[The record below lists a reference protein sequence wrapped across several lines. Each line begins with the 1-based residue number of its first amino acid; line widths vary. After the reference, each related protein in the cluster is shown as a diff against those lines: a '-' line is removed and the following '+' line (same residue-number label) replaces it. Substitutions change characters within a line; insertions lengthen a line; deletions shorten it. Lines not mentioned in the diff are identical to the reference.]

1 MSSKSCIVFNQP
13 ASRKYTV
20 YISDSLTNQTITE
33 IENDIVGTDDALE
46 DRYDT
51 GEDQVRKLEV
61 ENTQVLFVKKSL
73 ERGSRM
79 LASSLVVVVK
89 NETETAAAGANRYS
103 VWRYWRSLSRENS
116 WIQKEHLFISGTHSD
131 FYEDFDLF
139 DDYAIGFRDNK
150 FYVIYWKGYRGE
162 EVPSNFE
169 RKAYDQA
176 YEEEDSS
183 VAAYSFY
190 DRSGYNGEYE
200 LMIWVRTAAAIQLR
214 PVIMLIEPESYN

>member
-1 MSSKSCIVFNQP
+1 M
-13 ASRKYTV
+13 
-20 YISDSLTNQTITE
+20 
-33 IENDIVGTDDALE
+33 GTDDSLGE
-46 DRYDT
+46 RFDS

-61 ENTQVLFVKKSL
+61 ENTEVLFVKKSL

-89 NETETAAAGANRYS
+89 NDTETAAAGANRYS
-103 VWRYWRSLSRENS
+103 VWRYWRSLNREAS
-116 WIQKEHLFISGTHSD
+116 WIQKELLFISGAHSD

-150 FYVIYWKGYRGE
+150 FYVIYWKDYLGK

-169 RKAYDQA
+169 RQAYDQA

-200 LMIWVRTAAAIQLR
+200 LMIWVRTQAAIQLR
-214 PVIMLIEPESYN
+214 PVIMLIEPESYNQRFSPVADAQLSGSDG

>member
-1 MSSKSCIVFNQP
+1 M
-13 ASRKYTV
+13 
-20 YISDSLTNQTITE
+20 
-33 IENDIVGTDDALE
+33 GTDDSLGE
-46 DRYDT
+46 RFDS

-61 ENTQVLFVKKSL
+61 ENTEVLFVKKSL

-89 NETETAAAGANRYS
+89 NDTETAAAGANRYS
-103 VWRYWRSLSRENS
+103 VWRYWRGLNREAS
-116 WIQKEHLFISGTHSD
+116 WIQKELLFISGAQSD

-150 FYVIYWKGYRGE
+150 FYVIYWKDYLGK

-169 RKAYDQA
+169 RQAYDQA

-200 LMIWVRTAAAIQLR
+200 LMIWVRTQAAIQLR
-214 PVIMLIEPESYN
+214 PVIMLVEPESYNQRFSPVADAQLSDSDG

>member
-1 MSSKSCIVFNQP
+1 M
-13 ASRKYTV
+13 
-20 YISDSLTNQTITE
+20 
-33 IENDIVGTDDALE
+33 GTDDSLGE
-46 DRYDT
+46 RFDS

-61 ENTQVLFVKKSL
+61 ENTEVLFVKKSL

-89 NETETAAAGANRYS
+89 NDTETAAAGANRYS
-103 VWRYWRSLSRENS
+103 VWRYWRGLNREAS
-116 WIQKEHLFISGTHSD
+116 WIQKELLFISGAQSD

-150 FYVIYWKGYRGE
+150 FYVIYWKDYLGK

-169 RKAYDQA
+169 RQAYDQA

-200 LMIWVRTAAAIQLR
+200 LMIWVRTQAAIQLR
-214 PVIMLIEPESYN
+214 PVIMLVEPESYNQRFSPVADAQLSGSDG